1 MSTSHIRIMAESK
14 VRNVFL
20 GPRMWGGKAHRQKMP
35 LDVPGGPRRGE
46 IGNVLAFRDRTG
58 ATEVTVTWPVA
69 EEVHLLKAKFEYASP
84 REALNAGWELGEKY
98 EADASFMERMTRIY
112 G

>member
-1 MSTSHIRIMAESK
+1 MTNANA
-14 VRNVFL
+14 RNIFA
-20 GPRMWGGKAHRQKMP
+20 GPCMWGGAAHRQKMP

-46 IGNVLAFRDRTG
+46 VASVLSFRHRSG
-58 ATEVTVTWPVA
+58 VTEVTVTWPVEDQVNLSKA
-69 EEVHLLKAKFEYASP
+69 EFTYGSP

-98 EADASFMERMTRIY
+98 ERDAEFMEKMARIY